1 MDHAVCISKL
11 RRLGASPGSIA
22 LVRAF
27 LEERVMT
34 IKIEGNSIDPVKI
47 FRGSPQGSV
56 LGCLLYC
63 VTTQLLTEDLGET
76 SAFLYVDD
84 TTLFGTVPMAGS
96 VKHFTVGKSTAHFQ
110 ELQIGESFDILS
122 QRADDIGMKINAKKT
137 QLLLV
142 VPPNGFATTG
152 DFVTQNGD
160 TISSVD
166 QLKLVGF
173 TFGSTP
179 NADAHVEVLA
189 DKYKKKKWM
198 LHHLRDAGFRG
209 ETLFKLYCC
218 YIRSILEYCT
228 PVYHSLLSTGQELQ
242 LERLQRH
249 AIRVCYGTEVPV
261 EDVMAAQCIETLK
274 ARRERRCDKF
284 IRKAATNTRFGNRWF
299 KPRDGIDKNLRV
311 RRQVQ
316 EARAS
321 SLRRFKSPLLFLQ
334 RRANELGVAP
344 LEVGE

>member
-1 MDHAVCISKL
+1 
-11 RRLGASPGSIA
+11 
-22 LVRAF
+22 
-27 LEERVMT
+27 MT
-34 IKIEGNSIDPVKI
+34 IKIDGSSIDPVNI

-63 VTTQLLTEDLGET
+63 VTTQLLTEDLGDT

-84 TTLFGTVPMAGS
+84 TTLFGTVPMADS
-96 VKHFTVGKSTAHFQ
+96 VKHFTVDKSAAHF
-110 ELQIGESFDILS
+110 EGLQVGLSFDTLS
-122 QRADDIGMKINAKKT
+122 QRADDIGIKINAKKT

-142 VPPNGFATTG
+142 VPPNGFTTTG
-152 DFVTQNGD
+152 DFVTRSGD
-160 TISSVD
+160 TVSLVD

-173 TFGSTP
+173 TFGASP
-179 NADAHVEVLA
+179 NAEAHVGALA
-189 DKYKKKKWM
+189 DKYKRKKWM

-209 ETLFKLYCC
+209 GTLFKLYCC
-218 YIRSILEYCT
+218 YIRSILDYCT
-228 PVYHSLLSTGQELQ
+228 PVYHSLLTAGQELQ

-249 AIRVCYGTEVPV
+249 AIRVCYGSELPV

-284 IRKAATNTRFGNRWF
+284 IRKAATDTRFGTRGF
-299 KPRDGIDKNLRV
+299 RPRDGIDKNLRA

-321 SLRRFKSPLLFLQ
+321 SLRRFRSPLLYLQ
-334 RRANELGVAP
+334 RRANELGVTPPGAYRND
-344 LEVGE
+344 E